1 MKKIFWILLCLLLV
15 GAAAGAAFFCLPG
28 WNLTERDGK
37 ELVLLYD
44 DRYTFDQEIRE
55 IRGQEVTSFQTGTD
69 SPDTGIL
76 EIQGGDRIHVRAAGC
91 GSVEVALADGTAVKV
106 TVKPAPISLI
116 LLAGQSN
123 CEGCINDRS
132 AIDEYKKQWIRNPE
146 GSAYC
151 TYGVTEEMYE
161 SVAWYTDVDN
171 VGPLTLDNLDR
182 FLPAS
187 LTDNSLN
194 DRYNR
199 TDSLTSSPDAAGK
212 GGIDSALAFRWRQLT
227 GEKVWIINASRH
239 GSEISVWEPGSE
251 HELAL
256 FEKAVRL
263 YTGAEKILSEEIGA
277 GHYTLAHKGVYWCH
291 GETDSFLKTFSSK
304 YQASFDRIRQGFM
317 EALSGKDIE
326 NMEKE
331 VEFFGIIM
339 PRASL
344 FYPNKGADYVLTGA
358 RMSQYYMAISQD
370 YPDVFMASY
379 LGDLWT
385 DDQSVETY
393 FPEKYGTEGNYSSFW
408 PMRSRTIPL
417 PSTMDEVH
425 GSIHYT
431 QIGYN
436 ELGIDAA
443 ENICYALGYSRPERR
458 KVDSVSFITADG
470 TRVRNG
476 ETVGMQEKVRNVLA
490 VRVSP
495 AYMTKAVEIRTSAN
509 LIFNE
514 TGVRMLYGEEGT
526 VRVRQGSLKEKI
538 TFRREE
544 PVLEEEEVAGL
555 DLKSL
560 GKAP

>member
-1 MKKIFWILLCLLLV
+1 MKKSVWILICLLIAGAV
-15 GAAAGAAFFCLPG
+15 TGAAYYADPG
-28 WNLTERDGK
+28 WTGLGQGGK
-37 ELVLLYD
+37 KVVLAYD
-44 DRYTFDQEIRE
+44 DRYTFSQEVRE
-55 IRGQEVTSFQTGTD
+55 IRAQEVTSFQTGTD
-69 SPDTGIL
+69 IPDTQIL
-76 EIQGGDRIHVRAAGC
+76 EMEEGDRIHVRAAGC
-91 GSVEVALADGTAVKV
+91 GSAEAELADGTVVKIV
-106 TVKPAPISLI
+106 VKPAPISLL

-123 CEGCINDRS
+123 CEGCMNERGSIT
-132 AIDEYKKQWIRNPE
+132 EYKKQWIRNPE
-146 GSAYC
+146 GSCYS
-151 TYGVTEEMYE
+151 TYGVTDDMYDL
-161 SVAWYTDVDN
+161 VAWYSDTEGL
-171 VGPLTLDNLDR
+171 GPMTVENCER
-182 FLPAS
+182 FLPVS

-199 TDSLTSSPDAAGK
+199 TDALTSAPGAAGK
-212 GGIDSALAFRWRQLT
+212 GGIDSALAYRWRQLT

-239 GSEISVWEPGSE
+239 GSEISVWEPAAENS
-251 HELAL
+251 LAL
-256 FEKAVRL
+256 FERAVSL
-263 YTGAEKILSEEIGA
+263 YTGAEKILSDEIGA

-304 YQASFDRIRQGFM
+304 YQASFDLIRRELM
-317 EALSGKDIE
+317 EALSGKGIE

-331 VEFFGIIM
+331 VEFFGMIM

-344 FYPNKGADYVLTGA
+344 YYPNKGADYVLTGA

-393 FPEKYGTEGNYSSFW
+393 FAEKYGTEKNYSFYW
-408 PMRSRTIPL
+408 PMQSRTVPL
-417 PSTMDEVH
+417 PTTMDEVH
-425 GSIHYT
+425 GSVHYT

-443 ENICYALGYSRPERR
+443 ENICYALGYCRPERL

-470 TRVRNG
+470 TRIRNG

-495 AYMTKAVEIRTSAN
+495 AYMTKAVEVHTSDN

-514 TGVRMLYGEEGT
+514 TGVRILYGEEGT

-544 PVLEEEEVAGL
+544 TAPEEETMAGL
-555 DLKSL
+555 DTDGQEPK
-560 GKAP
+560 P

>member
-1 MKKIFWILLCLLLV
+1 MKKLLFWFLLCSV
-15 GAAAGAAFFCLPG
+15 FFGAVAGTAYYCRPYWESL
-28 WNLTERDGK
+28 GK
-37 ELVLLYD
+37 ELVLAYD
-44 DRYTFDQEIRE
+44 DRYTFGQEIRE
-55 IRGQEVTSFQTGTD
+55 IRAQEVTSFQTGTKI
-69 SPDTGIL
+69 PDTEIL
-76 EIQGGDRIHVRAAGC
+76 ELEEGDRIHVRAAGC
-91 GSVEVALADGTAVKV
+91 GTCEVVLADGSLFNV
-106 TVKPAPISLI
+106 TVKPAPISLL

-123 CEGCINDRS
+123 CEGCINDTN
-132 AIDEYKKQWIRNPE
+132 ALDEYKNQWIRNPE
-146 GSAYC
+146 GSCYS
-151 TYGVTEEMYE
+151 TYGVTEEMYD

-171 VGPLTLDNLDR
+171 VGPLTLENYER

-194 DRYNR
+194 DCYNR
-199 TDSLTSSPDAAGK
+199 TDALTIAPGSAGK
-212 GGIDSALAFRWRQLT
+212 GGIDSALAYRWRQLT

-239 GSEISVWEPGSE
+239 GSDVTVWEPEDKSTFS
-251 HELAL
+251 L

-263 YTGAEKILSEEIGA
+263 YTGAEKILGEEIGA
-277 GHYTLAHKGVYWCH
+277 GHYVLSHKGVYWCH
-291 GETDSFLKTFSSK
+291 GETDSFLKTFSSR
-304 YQASFDRIRQGFM
+304 YQASFDLIRQGFM
-317 EALSGKDIE
+317 DALSGKGIA
-326 NMEKE
+326 NMEKD
-331 VEFFGIIM
+331 VEFFGIII

-344 FYPNKGADYVLTGA
+344 YYPNKGADYLLTGA
-358 RMSQYYMAISQD
+358 RMAQYYMAISQD

-393 FPEKYGTEGNYSSFW
+393 FREKYGTEQNYSSFW
-408 PMRSRTIPL
+408 PMRSRTVPL
-417 PSTMDEVH
+417 PTTLDEVH

-431 QIGYN
+431 QVGYN

-443 ENICYALGYSRPERR
+443 ENIIYAMGYSKPERR

-470 TRVRNG
+470 TRIRNG

-495 AYMTKAVEIRTSAN
+495 AYMTKAVEIRTSDN

-514 TGVRMLYGEEGT
+514 AGVRMLYGEEGT

-544 PVLEEEEVAGL
+544 PVPEEAKVAGL
-555 DLKSL
+555 DLNGL
-560 GKAP
+560 HREP